1 MIPQKPNLTHKCSR
15 NSPGNP
21 PILSPKQCQHRSLHS
36 YECWL
41 LFFRLYDTKVLGDI
55 LLSQTLFL
63 YSYTVLNT
71 AKTTHTS
78 GWRCR
83 RIRRLC
89 TYNTLNNY
97 YTASQA
103 YAATLGMGKRTVVRL
118 RKKQWGGGGRHWGA
132 ETSMPCITFTWGV
145 HNRSGGIPSVPPPL
159 GNLTTGDTSPLP
171 LLSQLQTTPLVNV
184 AVFNN

>member
-1 MIPQKPNLTHKCSR
+1 MVINAHCCTVTHPNSSRGGRVFTSVCPFFFRMIPQKPNLTHKCSR

-118 RKKQWGGGGRHWGA
+118 RKKQ
-132 ETSMPCITFTWGV
+132 
-145 HNRSGGIPSVPPPL
+145 
-159 GNLTTGDTSPLP
+159 
-171 LLSQLQTTPLVNV
+171 
-184 AVFNN
+184 